1 VTRRIIDAIHAGD
14 LDAAPVERDGIFGL
28 EAVTRVPG
36 VDDRVLVPQ
45 SAWPSAAAWDQAARK
60 LAAKFRE
67 NFRVYADEA
76 GADILAAGP
85 VA

>member
-1 VTRRIIDAIHAGD
+1 MTRRIIDAIHAGA
-14 LDAAPVERDGIFGL
+14 LDTAPVVRDCVFHL
-28 EAVTRVPG
+28 DAVTRVPG
-36 VDDRVLVPQ
+36 VDGRVLVPQ